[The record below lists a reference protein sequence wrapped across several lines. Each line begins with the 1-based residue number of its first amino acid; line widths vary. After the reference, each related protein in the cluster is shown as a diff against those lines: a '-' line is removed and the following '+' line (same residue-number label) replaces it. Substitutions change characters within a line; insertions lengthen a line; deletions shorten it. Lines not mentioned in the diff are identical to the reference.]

1 MSESKWGQ
9 ETEGA
14 RRKRVLVRR
23 LCLVAVLGLWAL
35 TSVAV
40 AQVPPTPQQIEQIR
54 QQQEQVQRDELQRRE
69 QLLRQQ
75 DPARRLPGTV
85 DLAPQP
91 SAPQAPEGGPCFT
104 VQRIEL
110 QGAQRLSAAEQAQ
123 ITGPFLGQCVG
134 LKEIGELMRAITNRY
149 VDRGLVTTRVYI
161 PQQDMSQG
169 LLQLM
174 VLEGRVGEI
183 SLSDEQAGVYL
194 ATAFP
199 GLQGQL
205 LNIRD
210 IEQGLDQINRLRS
223 NNATMELQPS
233 EQPGLSNILIRNQ
246 PGRRVGGALMLDN
259 YGSPSTGDFRGTL
272 NLTVDNPMGLNDSWF
287 ASFSRNL
294 DADSNS
300 RLSESHMLGANFA
313 YGYWNWGFNLSKSRY
328 VSTVS
333 SLTQRFRSD
342 GNTET
347 YNLSA
352 QRVLARGQTS
362 KLTLNAGL
370 THTDSKNY
378 IEGSLLSTSSPKLSE
393 AMLGLTSVF
402 TAGAGSWTLDGSV
415 SRGIKAF
422 GVVALPEAGTGSVPT
437 PFGTRYNA
445 SVSYFQPLAL
455 QGSEASWSSSLQ
467 MQTSPHHLYGSA
479 QMSVGGLFTVRGY
492 DGTSLSAERGLYW
505 RNDLAFMLPASQ
517 GPVIQTFG
525 RMQAY
530 VALDIGR
537 VFGREGQTTGSL
549 AGMVA
554 GVRAMGGPIGFDLG
568 LGFPVYQSES
578 IKAGGAIE
586 GYAVYAKASLSF

>member
-1 MSESKWGQ
+1 VIESKREQGKAMSR
-9 ETEGA
+9 TE
-14 RRKRVLVRR
+14 VLARR
-23 LCLVAVLGLWAL
+23 LCLLAVLGLWAVS
-35 TSVAV
+35 TVAL
-40 AQVPPTPQQIEQIR
+40 AQTAPTPQQIDQIR
-54 QQQEQVQRDELQRRE
+54 QQQEQLQRDEQQRRE

-75 DPARRLPGTV
+75 DPARRLPGSV
-85 DLAPQP
+85 DVPAQP
-91 SAPQAPEGGPCFT
+91 TLPDAPEGGPCFT
-104 VQRIEL
+104 VQRVEL
-110 QGAQRLSAAEQAQ
+110 QGAERLSAAEQMR
-123 ITGPFLGQCVG
+123 ITNPFVGQCVG
-134 LKEIGELMRAITNRY
+134 LKEIGELMREITNRY
-149 VDRGLVTTRVYI
+149 VDLGLVTSRVYI

-194 ATAFP
+194 NTAFP
-199 GLQGQL
+199 GLKGKV

-223 NNATMELQPS
+223 NSATMELQPS
-233 EQPGLSNILIRNQ
+233 EQPGQTNIQIRNQ
-246 PGRRVGGALMLDN
+246 PGSRLSGGLTLDN

-272 NLTVDNPMGLNDSWF
+272 SLSVDNPMGVNDSWF
-287 ASFSRNL
+287 GSYSRNL

-313 YGYWNWGFNLSKSRY
+313 LGYWNWGFNLSKSRY

-333 SLTQRFRSD
+333 SLTQRFLSE

-347 YNLSA
+347 YNLNL
-352 QRVLARGQTS
+352 QHVLSRGQTS
-362 KLTLNAGL
+362 KLTLNTGI

-378 IEGSLLSTSSPKLSE
+378 IEGSLLSTGSPKATE

-402 TAGAGSWTLDGSV
+402 TAGMGSWTLDGSMT
-415 SRGIKAF
+415 RGLKAF
-422 GVVALPEAGTGSVPT
+422 GVEALPDAGTGTVPT
-437 PFGTRYNA
+437 PFGIRYNA
-445 SVSYFQPLAL
+445 SASYFQPLAL
-455 QGSEASWSSSLQ
+455 EGTQATWSSSLQ
-467 MQTSPHHLYGSA
+467 MQTSPHYLNGSA
-479 QMSVGGLFTVRGY
+479 QMSIGGLFTVRGY

-517 GPVIQTFG
+517 GPVIESFG

-537 VFGREGQTTGSL
+537 IFGREGQTTGSL

-568 LGFPVYQSES
+568 LGFPVYQSDS
-578 IKAGGAIE
+578 IKARGAIE
-586 GYAVYAKASLSF
+586 GYAVYAKANLSF

>member
-1 MSESKWGQ
+1 M
-9 ETEGA
+9 
-14 RRKRVLVRR
+14 VLARR
-23 LCLVAVLGLWAL
+23 LCMVAVLGLWAL
-35 TSVAV
+35 SSVV
-40 AQVPPTPQQIEQIR
+40 LAQVPPTPQQVEQIR
-54 QQQEQVQRDELQRRE
+54 QQQDQLQRDEQQRRE

-85 DLAPQP
+85 DVAPPP
-91 SAPQAPEGGPCFT
+91 SGPEAAEGGPCFT

-110 QGAQRLSAAEQAQ
+110 QGVQRLSAAEQAQ
-123 ITGPFLGQCVG
+123 ITTPFVGRCVG
-134 LKEIGELMRAITNRY
+134 LKEIGELMREITNRY
-149 VDRGLVTTRVYI
+149 VGLGLVTTRVYI

-183 SLSDEQAGVYL
+183 RLSDEQAGVYL

-199 GLQGQL
+199 GLKGQV

-233 EQPGLSNILIRNQ
+233 DEPGLTNILIRNQ
-246 PGRRVGGALMLDN
+246 PGSRLSGALSLDN

-272 NLTVDNPMGLNDSWF
+272 NLSVDNPMGLNDAWF

-313 YGYWNWGFNLSKSRY
+313 LGYWNWGFNLSKSRY

-333 SLTQRFRSD
+333 TFTQRFISE

-347 YNLSA
+347 YNLNA
-352 QRVLARGQTS
+352 QRVLSRGQTS

-378 IEGSLLSTSSPKLSE
+378 IEGSLLTTGSPKLSE

-402 TAGAGSWTLDGSV
+402 TAGMGSWTLDGSV
-415 SRGIKAF
+415 TRGIKAF
-422 GVVALPEAGTGSVPT
+422 GVEALPEAGTGTVPT

-455 QGSEASWSSSLQ
+455 QGSEATWSSSLQ
-467 MQTSPHHLYGSA
+467 MQTSPHYLNGSA
-479 QMSVGGLFTVRGY
+479 QMSIGGLFTVRGY
-492 DGTSLSAERGLYW
+492 DGTSLAAERGLYW

-517 GPVIQTFG
+517 GPVIEKFG

-537 VFGREGQTTGSL
+537 IFGREGQTTGSL

-568 LGFPVYQSES
+568 LGFPVYQSEG
-578 IKAGGAIE
+578 IKARGAIE